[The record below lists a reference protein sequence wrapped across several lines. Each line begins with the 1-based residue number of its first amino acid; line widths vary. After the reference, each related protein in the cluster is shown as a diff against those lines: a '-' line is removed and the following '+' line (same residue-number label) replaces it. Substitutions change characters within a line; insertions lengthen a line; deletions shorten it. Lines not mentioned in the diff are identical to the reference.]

1 MLLYTPFRKTNHV
14 PFKRIYCEYFVLQ
27 YYRNRI
33 QSNGSCFYILI
44 VASLRSCDTPGVDVL
59 NIRLLWPIIQAV
71 ESVKMAVAQ
80 LQVPASTLLTS
91 WKHMFNFIIE
101 QFLHKHLNLSC
112 QWNINTEP
120 FILLCCWGADAVI
133 MAIIEGWLPPTR
145 ENYDLILKVWQISYP
160 IVSIIKRAREIIH
173 VLILSDWFDTMAYQ
187 LVRHGQ
193 NLSHKPS

>member
-59 NIRLLWPIIQAV
+59 NIRLLWPIVQAV

-91 WKHMFNFIIE
+91 WKHMFNFNNFDNFI
-101 QFLHKHLNLSC
+101 FMYKVVVMLNADFT
-112 QWNINTEP
+112 IFDKFKT
-120 FILLCCWGADAVI
+120 IKLLKFFV
-133 MAIIEGWLPPTR
+133 
-145 ENYDLILKVWQISYP
+145 
-160 IVSIIKRAREIIH
+160 
-173 VLILSDWFDTMAYQ
+173 
-187 LVRHGQ
+187 
-193 NLSHKPS
+193 

>member
-112 QWNINTEP
+112 Q
-120 FILLCCWGADAVI
+120 
-133 MAIIEGWLPPTR
+133 
-145 ENYDLILKVWQISYP
+145 
-160 IVSIIKRAREIIH
+160 
-173 VLILSDWFDTMAYQ
+173 
-187 LVRHGQ
+187 
-193 NLSHKPS
+193 